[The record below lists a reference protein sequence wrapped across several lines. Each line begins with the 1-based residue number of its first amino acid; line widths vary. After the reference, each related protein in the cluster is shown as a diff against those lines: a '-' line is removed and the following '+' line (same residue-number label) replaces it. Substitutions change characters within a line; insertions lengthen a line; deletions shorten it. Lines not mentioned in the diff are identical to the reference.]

1 MKTRKGFG
9 LNLIMGMVLIAILM
23 GVAIILATF
32 SVVLSV
38 QTLTYAEESMQT
50 GTTLSVIMNNNELS
64 TGTTLPF
71 KDILAIAIAKGHF
84 RIETDVKLRYNGAT
98 ETVNLKDILTE
109 NLEKMGI
116 EEYHFYVEYGLRIMD
131 LKTPGFTKNSTEEI
145 VYIAIP
151 SPGTDA
157 KVVPVVLRISKEK
170 QKDISQ
176 CPDLFGYKC
185 YPRYTCKEYGGT
197 CADDDYVCG
206 PAECCCENAGI

>member
-1 MKTRKGFG
+1 MKIRKGLG
-9 LNLIMGMVLIAILM
+9 PEHVMGMILIAILI
-23 GVAIILATF
+23 GLAIILTMF
-32 SVVLSV
+32 SAVLSV

-50 GTTLSVIMNNNELS
+50 GTALSVIMNNNELS

-71 KDILAIAIAKGHF
+71 KDILAIAIAQDRFK
-84 RIETDVKLRYNGAT
+84 IDTNVILRYNGVT
-98 ETVNLKDILTE
+98 ETVNLKDMLTE

-116 EEYHFYVEYGLRIMD
+116 EEYHFYVVHGLRIMD
-131 LKTPGFTKNSTEEI
+131 LKTPGFSKNSTEEI
-145 VYIAIP
+145 VYLAIP
-151 SPGTDA
+151 SPGADA

-185 YPRYTCKEYGGT
+185 YPRYTCGQYGGT